1 MIRAAGPRS
10 GAVLAVLAI
19 LLIVGCDGTPDAS
32 RAPSGSIAPTPS
44 GPGPGQT
51 AWPSTTVEVTIA
63 LAAAD
68 AEIGKA
74 FTDLNTAAETEDL
87 KLMRGAANGL
97 ATLLETMLPRVSSLT
112 TYPGTEDLGVAL
124 ETSYE
129 ALHAAAVKIR
139 DSIDA
144 GDSAGVVAGFDQL
157 TVAIDTYADTRQ
169 ALADAGTQ
177 AIFMKRTL
185 LK

>member
-1 MIRAAGPRS
+1 MSRAAGPLAC
-10 GAVLAVLAI
+10 AVLAVLG
-19 LLIVGCDGTPDAS
+19 LLACTGTTGS
-32 RAPSGSIAPTPS
+32 SGAPSGSIAPTGG

-74 FTDLNTAAETEDL
+74 FTDLNTAAETEDPE
-87 KLMRGAANGL
+87 LMRGAADGL
-97 ATLLETMLPRVSSLT
+97 AMLLESMMPRVSSLT
-112 TYPGTEDLGVAL
+112 NYPGTADLGSGL
-124 ETSYE
+124 EASYG
-129 ALHAAAVKIR
+129 ALHTSAVKIR
-139 DSIDA
+139 DSIDS
-144 GDSAGVVAGFDQL
+144 GDTGGVVTGFNQL
-157 TVAIDTYADTRQ
+157 AVAIDLYAGQRQ